1 MHLLIF
7 VLTLPVV
14 NFGKVAGYLAEGFL
28 IFPNFALAQ
37 ALSNQ
42 AALAT
47 TRNICDTAQEL
58 LKMPMHMVCALIL
71 PDCCGE
77 YLFQSRFDINRLV
90 NFPTDYLSGLNEFG
104 FNNPGIG
111 RILVFLFGF
120 GILCLIVLFAVEF
133 FRIDVFKKLA
143 DLIWR

>member
-1 MHLLIF
+1 M
-7 VLTLPVV
+7 
-14 NFGKVAGYLAEGFL
+14 
-28 IFPNFALAQ
+28 
-37 ALSNQ
+37 
-42 AALAT
+42 
-47 TRNICDTAQEL
+47 
-58 LKMPMHMVCALIL
+58 
-71 PDCCGE
+71 
-77 YLFQSRFDINRLV
+77 
-90 NFPTDYLSGLNEFG
+90 NFPTDYLLGLNEFG